1 MNLGS
6 LLSPLVHAPI
16 APAYTPF
23 IDPLNLHA
31 LWYLLLLPL
40 ALLTAVA
47 YKAVR
52 TRDMSRYPVEVL
64 VMAAQILLGMIALAL
79 GFLLFVELLIP
90 LLAPTPRV

>member
-1 MNLGS
+1 MNLATFLG
-6 LLSPLVHAPI
+6 PFVA
-16 APAYTPF
+16 AYTPF
-23 IDPLNLHA
+23 VDPLNLHRQ
-31 LWYLLLLPL
+31 WYLLLLPL

-52 TRDMSRYPVEVL
+52 TRDMRRYPVEVL

-79 GFLLFVELLIP
+79 GFLVFVEVLIP

>member
-1 MNLGS
+1 MNPDTLA
-6 LLSPLVHAPI
+6 PLVHAPFL
-16 APAYTPF
+16 PAYTPF
-23 IDPLNLHA
+23 VDPLNLHS
-31 LWYLLLLPL
+31 LWYLLLVPL

-52 TRDMSRYPVEVL
+52 ARDMRRYPVEVL
-64 VMAAQILLGMIALAL
+64 TMAAQILLGMIALAL